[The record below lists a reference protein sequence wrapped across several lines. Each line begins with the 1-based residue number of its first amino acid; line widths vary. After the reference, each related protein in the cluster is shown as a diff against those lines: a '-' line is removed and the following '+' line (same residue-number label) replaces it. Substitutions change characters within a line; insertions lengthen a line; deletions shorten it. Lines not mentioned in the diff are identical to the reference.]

1 LPHVIAGLG
10 LLVSLMLQLGV
21 VSRVPLLSGTADLI
35 LLLLAAWGL
44 QERVKNAWLCVKCLW
59 IGLALWTI
67 ITGIIISIISAMP
80 FYIPLIA
87 YLAVTGISQLFQR
100 RVWQTPI
107 LAMLLVTFVG
117 TLFQQALYILSL
129 QVIGTPISWSESLN
143 LVTLPSLLLNLLLA
157 IPIYAIVNDIAG
169 RIYPS
174 GIDNEY

>member
-1 LPHVIAGLG
+1 LTHVIAGLG

-44 QERVKNAWLCVKCLW
+44 QERVKNAWL
-59 IGLALWTI
+59 WTI
-67 ITGIIISIISAMP
+67 IAGIIISIISAMP

-87 YLAVTGISQLFQR
+87 YLAVTGISKLFQR

-107 LAMLLVTFVG
+107 LVMFLVTFVG
-117 TLFQQALYILSL
+117 TLCQQVLYILSL

-143 LVTLPSLLLNLLLA
+143 LVTLPSLLLNMLLA
-157 IPIYAIVNDIAG
+157 IPIYAIVNDITG
-169 RIYPS
+169 RIYSS
-174 GIDNEY
+174 GLDNGY

>member
-1 LPHVIAGLG
+1 MPHVIAGLG
-10 LLVSLMLQLGV
+10 LLASLMLQLGV

-35 LLLLAAWGL
+35 LLFLAAWGL
-44 QERVKNAWLCVKCLW
+44 QERVKNTW
-59 IGLALWTI
+59 LWTI
-67 ITGIIISIISAMP
+67 ITGVIISFISAMP
-80 FYIPLIA
+80 FYVPLIA

-107 LAMLLVTFVG
+107 LAMFLVTFVG